1 MANYMDDKG
10 AFYKIKVR
18 YIASLLIVGMILFFM
33 FIGMICSNMGGPE
46 KAVISGLFF
55 YALIVLWITLNFN
68 KYHVN
73 YKKFVGTIPYDI
85 NWLKVIGVVFAIII
99 LSLGFTELRIYL
111 LSTINPDILTYVP
124 GSNTFYTLKDSSI
137 APFLNFMEFII
148 GVVMAPIVEEFL
160 FRGVM
165 LHRFT
170 LKWGIR
176 TAILISSFIFGIL
189 HADILGA
196 FLFGV
201 VMCIL
206 YIRTG
211 TLIVPIICH
220 MLNNLIA
227 YGTQMLGTFT
237 PKVSKA
243 GVVTHIPNLELA
255 LFLMM
260 FSGIIIM
267 YYIYRNWPRKYWLPP
282 YFRKYEEEY

>member
-1 MANYMDDKG
+1 MDSEA

-18 YIASLLIVGMILFFM
+18 YIALLIIVGMILFFM
-33 FIGMICSNMGGPE
+33 FIGAICPSLGGPE
-46 KAVISGLFF
+46 KAVIAGLFF
-55 YALIVLWITLNFN
+55 YALIALWITLNFN
-68 KYHVN
+68 KYDVN

-85 NWLKVIGVVFAIII
+85 NWLEVIAVVFAIII
-99 LSLGFTELRIYL
+99 LSLGFTELRIYI
-111 LSTINPDILTYVP
+111 LSTINPDILSYVP
-124 GSNTFYTLKDSSI
+124 GSSTFYSLKDSPM

-148 GVVMAPIVEEFL
+148 GVLIAPIVEEFL

-170 LKWGIR
+170 VKWGIR
-176 TAILISSFIFGIL
+176 TAVLVSSFIFGIL

-211 TLIVPIICH
+211 TIIVPIICH

-227 YGTQMLGTFT
+227 YGTQMLGTFA

-243 GVVTHIPNLELA
+243 GTVTHIPNLELA
-255 LFLMM
+255 IFLMI
-260 FSGIIIM
+260 FSGVIIG
-267 YYIYRNWPRKYWLPP
+267 YYIYRNWPRKYWVSP
-282 YFRKYEEEY
+282 YFRKYDEEY